1 MFITETKSM
10 WTAKKDIKAMLDFSE
25 VKSVHEADTKYE
37 VYLCTIQRAF
47 EQMRK
52 EKVWSL
58 EDAIALHEYAMNILA
73 ERYYATLFQFEKQ
86 TKSMWKFFNEI

>member
-10 WTAKKDIKAMLDFSE
+10 WNAKKDIKAMINFED
-25 VKSVHEADTKYE
+25 VKSVHEADTRYE
-37 VYLCTIQRAF
+37 VYLCSIQRAF

-58 EDAIALHEYAMNILA
+58 EDAVALHEYAMGILA
-73 ERYYATLFQFEKQ
+73 DRYYNVLFHFEKQ